1 MCRSRS
7 SQSCTY
13 LPLIHERIPRKAGS
27 TAWTRNKLR
36 IRRPA
41 PARSTTAK
49 AYSPTTITLCQRRTE
64 ALPVKARP
72 ASLSDP
78 CGDVLR
84 AFKAG
89 AIPNSIPVSRESPR
103 ANAST
108 SRLIA
113 TWSSRGISGGASRI
127 KELIP
132 TDASPTP
139 RVPEARKSRTVSVRS
154 CPAFFFFLLHTTKG
168 PERGI
173 AGFFRL
179 HPRRDVFLRL
189 QLHVELQ
196 FLVQIALQL
205 AASNDCCNPA

>member
-127 KELIP
+127 R
-132 TDASPTP
+132 S
-139 RVPEARKSRTVSVRS
+139 SYQRTRA
-154 CPAFFFFLLHTTKG
+154 PLPGFPKLEKAGPFL
-168 PERGI
+168 
-173 AGFFRL
+173 
-179 HPRRDVFLRL
+179 
-189 QLHVELQ
+189 
-196 FLVQIALQL
+196 
-205 AASNDCCNPA
+205 